1 MHPALHLLVHRA
13 WRRGAEQGGH
23 LVGLLGAGGCF
34 FRGSQGSVTGL
45 VCRGVREDLEAVG
58 RSQALPP
65 VEQTLPP
72 AVALW
77 HVLLQDG
84 ENISPAESQ
93 LVGAVRAVVVKRPR
107 QERLGAGG
115 RKKSLLLLCRD
126 CSSKAT
132 HPGMAGHALHCHFL
146 SSPPAQRRLFLLPRS
161 YLSLGVTCHIPRV
174 SNAACHTQVSGRG
187 SGTEHQDE
195 GSCFCL
201 GQGMQEALPAHP
213 LQWPSVRMT
222 AQLSSTW
229 ASRPSESARSITGP

>member
-1 MHPALHLLVHRA
+1 MHPALHLLVHGA

-115 RKKSLLLLCRD
+115 RKKSLSL
-126 CSSKAT
+126 
-132 HPGMAGHALHCHFL
+132 
-146 SSPPAQRRLFLLPRS
+146 LLPRLQFQS
-161 YLSLGVTCHIPRV
+161 HPPGNGRSRSPLPFSLLSSSP
-174 SNAACHTQVSGRG
+174 
-187 SGTEHQDE
+187 
-195 GSCFCL
+195 
-201 GQGMQEALPAHP
+201 EALVPTPSFLPVLGGDMSHP
-213 LQWPSVRMT
+213 QG
-222 AQLSSTW
+222 
-229 ASRPSESARSITGP
+229 E